1 MQMFRICAVLAI
13 ELLEPRKAAESIAK
27 PRSTTE
33 FWEGTSPKCPLV
45 TMWRATNPG
54 RAVS

>member
-1 MQMFRICAVLAI
+1 MFRVCAVLAI
-13 ELLEPRKAAESIAK
+13 ELLEPREAAESIAK

-33 FWEGTSPKCPLV
+33 FWEGDFTEVPLV

>member
-1 MQMFRICAVLAI
+1 MFRICAVLAI